1 MFYSL
6 SSFLYS
12 CQRKRRVSDQHTIYK
27 HLLHRGPRGARIVGL
42 LDTDDL
48 ERSDV
53 LKCCDVVVA
62 TPELAADLYERD
74 VEFFDD
80 LKVAWLHPFPTSQN

>member
-1 MFYSL
+1 M
-6 SSFLYS
+6 
-12 CQRKRRVSDQHTIYK
+12 
-27 HLLHRGPRGARIVGL
+27 GL

-48 ERSDV
+48 ERTDV
-53 LKCCDVVVA
+53 LKCCDVVIA

-80 LKVAWLHPFPTSQN
+80 LKVLGYGPPLRSRNRE

>member
-1 MFYSL
+1 M
-6 SSFLYS
+6 
-12 CQRKRRVSDQHTIYK
+12 
-27 HLLHRGPRGARIVGL
+27 GL

-80 LKVAWLHPFPTSQN
+80 LKVAWLHPFPTSQNRKWSNPNFFNCQNWTINRTD